1 MLLQMALSHS
11 FSWLSRSPP
20 HLLYPRVYPS
30 STVSSSVGFSGSIL
44 PSIPASPMFLPL
56 NQLDP
61 RCRIG
66 RCLPFHPVSNQSIH
80 SVSVPFKGLD
90 AAPPS
95 VFLSC
100 FLGVTLSLHT
110 CAVGKGSWPASWH
123 LERPVTLWP
132 SLCSRRT
139 NSSACHWLPSI
150 PWAPGKLYLLQQTRR
165 APR

>member
-20 HLLYPRVYPS
+20 YLLYPRVYPS

-110 CAVGKGSWPASWH
+110 CAVGKGSWPASSRDP
-123 LERPVTLWP
+123 LAF
-132 SLCSRRT
+132 SLLQEDQLLSLSL
-139 NSSACHWLPSI
+139 NPLYPLGPWQALSSSADQKSTKI
-150 PWAPGKLYLLQQTRR
+150 N
-165 APR
+165 